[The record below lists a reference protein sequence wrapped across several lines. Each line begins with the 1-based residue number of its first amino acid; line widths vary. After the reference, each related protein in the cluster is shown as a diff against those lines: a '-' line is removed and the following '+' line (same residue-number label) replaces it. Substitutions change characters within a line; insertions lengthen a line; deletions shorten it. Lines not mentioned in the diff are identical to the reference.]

1 MGSVNPAAVDVA
13 EVEPGIVRVTMQD
26 RAHKNTFTPDLIGG
40 LIQAFAAV
48 AAHPDFKVVLLTG
61 YDNYFATGG
70 TREGLLGLY
79 EGKGQ
84 FTDANFYS
92 LALDCPLPVI
102 AAMQGHGIGGGFVLG
117 LFADF
122 VMLSRESVY
131 TTNFMKYGFTP
142 GMGATYIIPK
152 KLGISL
158 GEELLLNAASY
169 RGADLEKRGVPFP
182 VYARAEVPAQAL
194 QQARQI
200 AEKPR
205 LSLITLKDHL
215 VAPLREELPGIIAK
229 EVAMHAK
236 TFHQPEVKERIM
248 TLFGT

>member
-1 MGSVNPAAVDVA
+1 MGSLSPLAVDVSQ
-13 EVEPGIVRVTMQD
+13 VEPAIVRVTMQD
-26 RAHKNTFTPDLIGG
+26 RAHKNMFTLDLISG
-40 LIQAFAAV
+40 LIRAFETI
-48 AAHPDFKVVLLTG
+48 AAHPDYKVVILTG

-79 EGKGQ
+79 DGRGQ

-92 LALDCPLPVI
+92 LALDCPIPVI
-102 AAMQGHGIGGGFVLG
+102 AAMQGHGIGGGFVMG

-122 VMLSRESVY
+122 VILSRESIY

-142 GMGATYIIPK
+142 GMGATYIVPK

-158 GEELLLNAASY
+158 GEELLLNAGNY
-169 RGADLEKRGVPFP
+169 RGADLEKRGVPFA
-182 VYARAEVPAQAL
+182 VYARSEVPGQAL
-194 QQARQI
+194 QLARQI

-215 VAPLREELPGIIAK
+215 VAPLRAELPGFIAK
-229 EVAMHAK
+229 EVAMHET

-248 TLFGT
+248 TLFGH